1 MSAHEPGKASIDED
15 SAPIEGENTE
25 EHTLSGVRLKSGA
38 QVAHKIRRS
47 AGKNDARYWLPRLF
61 RKINARGETSPHYSM
76 RVQFRGRR
84 MAFALGTGNKDAA
97 ARLAAGLYGELLAKG
112 LDAVLA
118 KYRAQKPEKPQ
129 ELTTVGQWIAAA
141 RQVFDGRP
149 ATFGGYAR
157 ALRFIASEILAV
169 AKHKKR
175 FGRTQAK
182 SYRQEIDGAPLGI
195 LTPDAIQ
202 AWRIRYVQRAGDN
215 PARQRAA
222 RITCN
227 STIRQAKALFS
238 RKILKFAGGVALP
251 DPLPF
256 AGVELYPR
264 ESMRYQSKLNPAV
277 LLQAA
282 SRRAFRS

>member
-1 MSAHEPGKASIDED
+1 MNPAKQALIRFPRQSRERILRNTRYQECAS
-15 SAPIEGENTE
+15 
-25 EHTLSGVRLKSGA
+25 K
-38 QVAHKIRRS
+38 VAHKIRRS

-61 RKINARGETSPHYSM
+61 RKINAQGEMSPHYSM

-84 MAFALGTGNKDAA
+84 MAFVLGTGNKDAA

-112 LDAVLA
+112 IDAVLA

-129 ELTTVGQWIAAA
+129 ELATVGQWIAAA

-175 FGRTQAK
+175 FGRKQAK
-182 SYRQEIDGAPLGI
+182 SYRQGIDGAPLGI

-202 AWRIRYVQRAGDN
+202 ASRIRYVCRCPGTAHG
-215 PARQRAA
+215 
-222 RITCN
+222 
-227 STIRQAKALFS
+227 
-238 RKILKFAGGVALP
+238 
-251 DPLPF
+251 
-256 AGVELYPR
+256 
-264 ESMRYQSKLNPAV
+264 
-277 LLQAA
+277 
-282 SRRAFRS
+282 